1 MSKISCQFK
10 QCSFITDA
18 SNIEREIHP
27 DYKFSCLK
35 GIDDGHNPFIVYKTL
50 NGKIEEIYR
59 EESFDESCVEAFI
72 NLISNESVITDK
84 LLLAGAHTVV
94 NLKDRL
100 EIGKEPMVSLDFSLK
115 LIERIRKVRGINA
128 DFMIPLNDF
137 FMEHDASTTTDK
149 ADNKYR
155 QQAVSDYV
163 LPTQAEYRVKEHL
176 NTTGVDITPFYC
188 SEKGM
193 ADRFNRHIKNKKK
206 NSDMFV
212 SSTSGTDWYM
222 RVDDQ
227 FIAVIENNKPNCVAG
242 NAATERATRYNITPN
257 KQLDHYTSRIG
268 IYPRC
273 SMQNVLNG
281 YLVACN
287 AYENFDMP
295 GYFIFFGGSCA

>member
-1 MSKISCQFK
+1 MSKISFQFK
-10 QCSFITDA
+10 QCHFSNEA
-18 SNIEREIHP
+18 SDIKREIHP

-35 GIDDGHNPFIVYKTL
+35 GINDGSNPFIVYRTI
-50 NGKIEEIYR
+50 NGCIEEIYHSK
-59 EESFDESCVEAFI
+59 SFDDSCLSSFI
-72 NLISNESVITDK
+72 DLISGESVITDR
-84 LLLAGAHTVV
+84 LLVAGAHTVV

-100 EIGKEPMVSLDFSLK
+100 EIGEEPIASLDFSLNA
-115 LIERIRKVRGINA
+115 IEEIRLKMGINA

-137 FMEHDASTTTDK
+137 FMEHDPSTTTDK

-155 QQAVSDYV
+155 QEAVSEYV
-163 LPTQAEYRVKEHL
+163 LPTKAELMIKEHSKD
-176 NTTGVDITPFYC
+176 TGVDIHPFYC

-206 NSDMFV
+206 SSNMFV
-212 SSTSGTDWYM
+212 SSESGTDWYI
-222 RVDDQ
+222 RVNDQ
-227 FIAVIENNKPNCVAG
+227 LITVIENNKPNCVAG

-273 SMQNVLNG
+273 SMKNVLNG

-287 AYENFDMP
+287 TYDNFDMP
-295 GYFIFFGGSCA
+295 GYLVFFGGSCA